1 MKIPY
6 LLKELHSHYDT
17 MTQLR
22 FSSLHELLF
31 SVIMSAQTTDAQ
43 VNKLTKKLYE
53 KYKTL
58 EDFANANINEL
69 QKDISSIGIFRNKA
83 KNIKA
88 SANKIIKEF
97 NSEVPG
103 TMVELLTLPGV
114 GRKTANVV
122 LAYGFGR
129 SEGVAVDTHVK
140 RIANRLGLTKQS
152 NPNKIEQ
159 DLMKLLPKK
168 EWAFFTHLLIEHGR
182 ALCTARNKNCKD
194 CFLSEDCPGSK
205 VNYYFSV

>member
-1 MKIPY
+1 MDISY
-6 LLKELHSHYDT
+6 LLKELHSHYST

-43 VNKLTKKLYE
+43 VNKVTKNLFK

-58 EDFANANINEL
+58 EDFANADINEL

-88 SANKIIKEF
+88 SANKIINEF
-97 NSEVPG
+97 NSVVPG
-103 TMVELLTLPGV
+103 TMNKLLTLPGV

-122 LAYGFGR
+122 LTYGFGK
-129 SEGVAVDTHVK
+129 SEGIAVDTHVK
-140 RIANRLGLTKQS
+140 RISKRLGLTEHT
-152 NPNKIEQ
+152 NPIKIEQ
-159 DLMKLLPKK
+159 NLMKLLPKK
-168 EWAFFTHLLIEHGR
+168 EWSFFTHLIVEHGR
-182 ALCTARNKNCKD
+182 ALCKAPTPNCKD
-194 CFLSEDCPGSK
+194 CFLNQTCPSSRVK
-205 VNYYFSV
+205 NNT